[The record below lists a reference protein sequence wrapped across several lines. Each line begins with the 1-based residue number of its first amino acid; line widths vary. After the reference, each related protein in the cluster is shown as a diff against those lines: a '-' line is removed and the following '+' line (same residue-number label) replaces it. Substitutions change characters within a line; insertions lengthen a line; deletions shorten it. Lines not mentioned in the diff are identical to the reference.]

1 MCNGKYLSPLFSLFA
16 DVLAY
21 YIPHS
26 PCCLQIETSGDGI
39 DIDHLA
45 GEEES
50 GAVLAL
56 QRVHVY
62 RRERDTA
69 TCHEL
74 VAETALARDAVY
86 VVGECFH
93 DAVEVLLAQFAPLAD
108 RKSVV

>member
-26 PCCLQIETSGDGI
+26 PCCLQIETSSDGI
-39 DIDHLA
+39 NIDHLT

-62 RRERDTA
+62 
-69 TCHEL
+69 
-74 VAETALARDAVY
+74 
-86 VVGECFH
+86 
-93 DAVEVLLAQFAPLAD
+93 
-108 RKSVV
+108 